1 MPFFLF
7 FFTEDT
13 YLLTCTADDAYFYMH
28 AHELHVHT
36 RIVNTYKD
44 TCLSTEDTYM
54 LTCTADDSY
63 FHMHAHGL
71 HAHTR
76 IVNTY
81 KDTCLFFLQRIPIC

>member
-1 MPFFLF
+1 MSFFF

-63 FHMHAHGL
+63 FSHAR
-71 HAHTR
+71 TR
-76 IVNTY
+76 IARTH
-81 KDTCLFFLQRIPIC
+81 KDS